1 MGWKGEVFLHR
12 AGWRD
17 DYGERQGE
25 SESIMYSRTYT
36 AHKTIDLQASSYA
49 MMSPEHEVSSFG
61 GDPSGPRPVERVGL
75 SSLWFAKVVGRDI
88 ARVYEFWQSI
98 PVPDYTS
105 FQTGIIIYALWSH
118 MCSLSLT
125 LFVH

>member
-1 MGWKGEVFLHR
+1 
-12 AGWRD
+12 
-17 DYGERQGE
+17 
-25 SESIMYSRTYT
+25 
-36 AHKTIDLQASSYA
+36 

-75 SSLWFAKVVGRDI
+75 SSLWFAKVLGRDI

-98 PVPDYTS
+98 PVSDYTS

-125 LFVH
+125 LFAH